1 MIEFSRYYINFIR
14 EFFHNLIAFFSS
26 IINAFVKFF
35 FTDIKYYITSL
46 INASNKFNALD
57 WIAEFVVIV
66 INCAF
71 FGFLF
76 LRLFQ
81 FLKRYIR
88 FTKREIEKEELL
100 DEIAMLNLKTAELVD
115 EKNKI
120 LALKV
125 SNITGGEIPLG
136 EGRLQEEQKEKAR
149 VVGDSRFVKLTA
161 VDEFYKN
168 RITSVTMKPEDMIGL
183 PELVERFVGFAASQ
197 LNLFYEEKV
206 IRLFFAGMATSKIL
220 ILEGISGTGKTSLP
234 YAMGKFFGKNSDI
247 VSVQPSWRD
256 RAELIG
262 YLNEF
267 TKRFNET
274 EFLKALYEATYRED
288 LNFIILDEMNLARI
302 EYYFA
307 EFLSMMEMPDANE
320 WKIDIVPD
328 VWPTD
333 PKNFQNGKLLVPQNV
348 WFVGTANRDDSTF
361 TITDKVYDR
370 ATSIEINYRA
380 QFIDAPFTEG
390 ITMSY
395 DYLDQLFKKAHEE
408 FAMSVKTNEK
418 LMQLDSFIAQKFKVT
433 FGNRILK
440 QIRTFVPV
448 YIACGGSEIEALDY
462 LVMRKILRKFESLN
476 VSFLHQEISD
486 LIIFMEK
493 TFGKNAFQ
501 ESIRYLNELIKSI

>member
-1 MIEFSRYYINFIR
+1 M
-14 EFFHNLIAFFSS
+14 
-26 IINAFVKFF
+26 
-35 FTDIKYYITSL
+35 
-46 INASNKFNALD
+46 
-57 WIAEFVVIV
+57 
-66 INCAF
+66 
-71 FGFLF
+71 
-76 LRLFQ
+76 
-81 FLKRYIR
+81 
-88 FTKREIEKEELL
+88 
-100 DEIAMLNLKTAELVD
+100 
-115 EKNKI
+115 
-120 LALKV
+120 
-125 SNITGGEIPLG
+125 
-136 EGRLQEEQKEKAR
+136 
-149 VVGDSRFVKLTA
+149 
-161 VDEFYKN
+161 
-168 RITSVTMKPEDMIGL
+168 L
-183 PELVERFVGFAASQ
+183 PERIYQ
-197 LNLFYEEKV
+197 
-206 IRLFFAGMATSKIL
+206 
-220 ILEGISGTGKTSLP
+220 
-234 YAMGKFFGKNSDI
+234 
-247 VSVQPSWRD
+247 
-256 RAELIG
+256 
-262 YLNEF
+262 
-267 TKRFNET
+267 RFNET

-307 EFLSMMEMPDANE
+307 DFLSMMEMPDANE

-448 YIACGGSEIEALDY
+448 YIACGGPKSKRSITIC
-462 LVMRKILRKFESLN
+462 VK
-476 VSFLHQEISD
+476 SF
-486 LIIFMEK
+486 
-493 TFGKNAFQ
+493 GN
-501 ESIRYLNELIKSI
+501 

>member
-1 MIEFSRYYINFIR
+1 M
-14 EFFHNLIAFFSS
+14 
-26 IINAFVKFF
+26 
-35 FTDIKYYITSL
+35 
-46 INASNKFNALD
+46 
-57 WIAEFVVIV
+57 VIV

-234 YAMGKFFGKNSDI
+234 YAMGIFRQTRYRIRSAFLA
-247 VSVQPSWRD
+247 D
-256 RAELIG
+256 RP
-262 YLNEF
+262 N
-267 TKRFNET
+267 
-274 EFLKALYEATYRED
+274 
-288 LNFIILDEMNLARI
+288 
-302 EYYFA
+302 
-307 EFLSMMEMPDANE
+307 
-320 WKIDIVPD
+320 
-328 VWPTD
+328 
-333 PKNFQNGKLLVPQNV
+333 
-348 WFVGTANRDDSTF
+348 
-361 TITDKVYDR
+361 
-370 ATSIEINYRA
+370 
-380 QFIDAPFTEG
+380 
-390 ITMSY
+390 
-395 DYLDQLFKKAHEE
+395 
-408 FAMSVKTNEK
+408 
-418 LMQLDSFIAQKFKVT
+418 
-433 FGNRILK
+433 
-440 QIRTFVPV
+440 
-448 YIACGGSEIEALDY
+448 
-462 LVMRKILRKFESLN
+462 
-476 VSFLHQEISD
+476 
-486 LIIFMEK
+486 
-493 TFGKNAFQ
+493 
-501 ESIRYLNELIKSI
+501 

>member
-197 LNLFYEEKV
+197 LNLFY
-206 IRLFFAGMATSKIL
+206 
-220 ILEGISGTGKTSLP
+220 
-234 YAMGKFFGKNSDI
+234 
-247 VSVQPSWRD
+247 
-256 RAELIG
+256 
-262 YLNEF
+262 
-267 TKRFNET
+267 
-274 EFLKALYEATYRED
+274 
-288 LNFIILDEMNLARI
+288 
-302 EYYFA
+302 
-307 EFLSMMEMPDANE
+307 
-320 WKIDIVPD
+320 
-328 VWPTD
+328 
-333 PKNFQNGKLLVPQNV
+333 
-348 WFVGTANRDDSTF
+348 
-361 TITDKVYDR
+361 
-370 ATSIEINYRA
+370 
-380 QFIDAPFTEG
+380 
-390 ITMSY
+390 
-395 DYLDQLFKKAHEE
+395 
-408 FAMSVKTNEK
+408 
-418 LMQLDSFIAQKFKVT
+418 
-433 FGNRILK
+433 
-440 QIRTFVPV
+440 
-448 YIACGGSEIEALDY
+448 
-462 LVMRKILRKFESLN
+462 
-476 VSFLHQEISD
+476 
-486 LIIFMEK
+486 
-493 TFGKNAFQ
+493 
-501 ESIRYLNELIKSI
+501 